1 MWKTLKRRLCMEETN
16 IAIDCDLLAWIKDK
30 AERSPDCQII
40 FTVREGRIVG
50 ATCYMTDTF
59 RKG

>member
-1 MWKTLKRRLCMEETN
+1 VENPERRRGMEEKS
-16 IAIDCDLLAWIKDK
+16 IAIDCDLLTWIKDR

>member
-1 MWKTLKRRLCMEETN
+1 MEEKS

-30 AERSPDCQII
+30 TERSPDCQII
-40 FTVREGRIVG
+40 FTVQEGKIVR